1 MAIPLRHILAIAL
14 LALPL
19 APTQADKPAATI
31 PDPGFRPES
40 PLEAQFLQQIDTATV
55 VVYPTMIRRSART
68 AHSFRSQAKVVAFL
82 NASGVGNVV
91 SRNHRIDLGRLD
103 PGSQWN
109 IFHVG
114 LAGMAQAVAN
124 SAVEADYSLAL
135 EIVVPDDQTVFGIE
149 CYIVDRAGENAFSFL
164 LNVHHQMFVEA
175 SLVADSSQA
184 ARDAMID
191 KATDVAL
198 RALAAQIAWARE
210 CAADQQGKSP
220 LRLGSELIDEFETG
234 LGAGTDPSGIAL
246 GFSTFSGDN
255 SRARISTTTAHPAI
269 PGQAP
274 GNSVLQVDLDVTT
287 WAGVLHRFAN
297 ASLDQWVAYDV
308 SNAKEL
314 SFWLY
319 GRNSGTVLVVDILD
333 NRRRCP
339 RMDDAERYSYQF
351 VDDFSGWKLV
361 SIPFAVM
368 ERKEIW
374 NAAPD
379 DGLGLTSVHGWGFA
393 ALQTKGEGTY
403 FIDEVRLRR
412 VPLLESLPPGL
423 SRETDIWVPINE
435 LPMFGGYEKT
445 VVQVDAD
452 ERFLQTVLPSFAGD
466 RAAAAE
472 YFAQV
477 GWNLYYGDDRST
489 AIKRFNQA
497 WLLDPDNAHALWGF
511 GVICRERGNVQDALR
526 YYRMALDAG
535 SQDPRLLEEYEALR
549 DSSPRN

>member
-14 LALPL
+14 LALSF
-19 APTQADKPAATI
+19 APVQAHEPTATI

-40 PLEAQFLQQIDTATV
+40 PLETEFLQQIDTATV
-55 VVYPTMIRRSART
+55 VVYPTIIRRTART
-68 AHSFRSQAKVVAFL
+68 AHSFSSRGKVMAFIA
-82 NASGVGNVV
+82 ASGTGAV
-91 SRNHRIDLGRLD
+91 RPTNHRIDLGRLNPD
-103 PGSQWN
+103 SQWN
-109 IFHVG
+109 IFQAG
-114 LAGMAQAVAN
+114 LTAMAQAVTDN
-124 SAVEADYSLAL
+124 HTEADYSLAL
-135 EIVVPDDQTVFGIE
+135 EILLPDDQAVFAIQ
-149 CYIVDRAGENAFSFL
+149 CYVVDRKGQNAFSFL
-164 LNVHHQMFVEA
+164 LNAHHQLFAEA
-175 SLVADSSQA
+175 ELTAGESQA
-184 ARDAMID
+184 SRDAMID

-210 CAADQQGKSP
+210 CAAEQQGKSP

-297 ASLDQWVAYDV
+297 ASLDQWLAYDV
-308 SNAKEL
+308 SDAKEL

-379 DGLGLTSVHGWGFA
+379 DGLGLSSLHGWGFA
-393 ALQTKGEGTY
+393 ALQTKGEVTY

-423 SRETDIWVPINE
+423 SPEADIWVPINE

-445 VVQVDAD
+445 AAQVDAD

-472 YFAQV
+472 HFAQV

-497 WLLDPDNAHALWGF
+497 WLLDPENAHALWGF
-511 GVICRERGNVQDALR
+511 AVICRERGNVHDALR

-535 SQDPRLLEEYEALR
+535 SQAPRLLEEFEALR